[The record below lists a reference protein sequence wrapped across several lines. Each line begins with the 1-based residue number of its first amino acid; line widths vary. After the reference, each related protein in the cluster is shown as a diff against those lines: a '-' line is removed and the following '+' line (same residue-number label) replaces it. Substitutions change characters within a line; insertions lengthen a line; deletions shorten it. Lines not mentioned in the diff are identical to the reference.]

1 MTEPLVF
8 GLEGEH
14 PLCAADVFVAPQVVL
29 VGRVRLER
37 AASVWYGSVLRGDED
52 DIVVG
57 EETNVQ
63 DGCVLH
69 ADPGFAVVLGRRV
82 TVGHRA
88 VVHGARVDD
97 DVLVGMGAVLLNG
110 AHVGTGSVIAAGAV
124 VTSGTEI
131 PEGSLVAGVPAKV
144 VRPTGQV
151 ELDMIARAAASYVR
165 RAERHRAGLEAH
177 EEAGGRA

>member
-1 MTEPLVF
+1 MTAPLVF

-14 PLCAADVFVAPQVVL
+14 PVCAADAFVAPQVVL

-37 AASVWYGSVLRGDED
+37 GASVWYGSVLRGDED

-69 ADPGFAVVLGRRV
+69 ADPGFPVILGRRV

-88 VVHGARVDD
+88 VVHGARV
-97 DVLVGMGAVLLNG
+97 GS
-110 AHVGTGSVIAAGAV
+110 GSVIAAGAV

-131 PEGSLVAGVPAKV
+131 PQGSLVAGVPAKV
-144 VRPTGQV
+144 VRPTGQP
-151 ELDMIARAAASYVR
+151 ELDMIARGATSYVR
-165 RAERHRAGLEAH
+165 RAARHRAALGALQEV
-177 EEAGGRA
+177 GGRA